1 MQPVILRAVWATLH
15 LLPLSLALLTAASPS
30 CLKCVAKWV
39 AGVPALPYEW
49 GSPQRCEWELGAGQP
64 LKNGPFP
71 EEPVNPAGVWGPF
84 EHQTQAWGTQ
94 SLQMP
99 TALLWW
105 LGLLID
111 TLLAASVVL
120 SHHSFTLCY
129 CKSPGQHLLWIFSH
143 YDLKKKKEKLK
154 SKPRL

>member
-1 MQPVILRAVWATLH
+1 MWPVILRAIWATLH
-15 LLPLSLALLTAASPS
+15 LPPLSLALLTAASPS

-39 AGVPALPYEW
+39 AGVTPLPYEW
-49 GSPQRCEWELGAGQP
+49 GSPQRYEWELGAGQP
-64 LKNGPFP
+64 LRNGPFP
-71 EEPVNPAGVWGPF
+71 EESVNPVRVWGPF
-84 EHQTQAWGTQ
+84 KHQTQAWGIQ
-94 SLQMP
+94 FLQMP

-111 TLLAASVVL
+111 ILLSASVVL

-143 YDLKKKKEKLK
+143 YDLKKKKK
-154 SKPRL
+154 S